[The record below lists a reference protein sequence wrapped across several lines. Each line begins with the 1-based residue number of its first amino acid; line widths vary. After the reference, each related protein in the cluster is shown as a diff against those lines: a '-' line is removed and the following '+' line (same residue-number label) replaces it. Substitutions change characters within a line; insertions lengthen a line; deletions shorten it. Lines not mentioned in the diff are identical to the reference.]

1 MIRLEEL
8 SIGYGDRLLIKACS
22 AEIRPGRL
30 TALVGRNGTGKSTLL
45 RTIASL
51 GTPLSGRIFIGG
63 HPLNTLSPRELAE
76 QVAFVTTER
85 MRIADLRV
93 KDLVALGRS
102 PYTNWIGRLAEA
114 DRQIVEQSLLSV
126 GLAGYEE
133 RTLDR
138 LSDGECQR
146 AMIARALAQQ
156 TPVIL
161 LDEPTSFL
169 DMPNRY
175 ELCTLLRRLAH
186 EQQKSILFSTH
197 ELDIALSLCDD
208 IALIDTPQLHLLPT
222 SEMVHSGHIERLFS
236 NSTVRFDAISGTV
249 QVLE

>member
-8 SIGYGDRLLIKACS
+8 TIGYGDRLLIEACC

-45 RTIASL
+45 RTIAGL

-76 QVAFVTTER
+76 EVAFVTTER

-161 LDEPTSFL
+161 LDEPTSAL
-169 DMPNRY
+169 DP
-175 ELCTLLRRLAH
+175 ELTGEVLRVIRGL
-186 EQQKSILFSTH
+186 KDKNTTMIVVTH
-197 ELDIALSLCDD
+197 EMEFARGVADKVIYMADGV
-208 IALIDTPQLHLLPT
+208 IEEEGTPEEVFGNPKSPILQGFLHK
-222 SEMVHSGHIERLFS
+222 SESI
-236 NSTVRFDAISGTV
+236 
-249 QVLE
+249 

>member
-8 SIGYGDRLLIKACS
+8 TIGYGDRLLIEACC

-45 RTIASL
+45 RTIAGL

-102 PYTNWIGRLAEA
+102 PYTNWIGRLAKA

-222 SEMVHSGHIERLFS
+222 SEMVRSGHIERLFS